1 MLTNLI
7 FSINAV
13 APLFLLLF
21 FGYILKK
28 RDFISG
34 GFVSS
39 GNKFVFYIGLPAA
52 LFRSVYSAELGEL
65 LDWRFAAFA
74 VGASLGAFFIIWL
87 IAALFIKERPIVGAF
102 TQGAFR
108 GNFAFLGMPLLISIA
123 GEAGEA
129 RAALI
134 LAFIIPVYNIFS
146 IWLLAVCSGSAQKV
160 GFKTVAFVIVKNP
173 FIIAIAL
180 AFVAQLAGIRLPFLL
195 NQSVGYVANMATP
208 LALICLGAGMYFQG
222 FDAKFKYA
230 LTASL
235 IKVVAL
241 PILFV
246 TVGYMMGFR
255 GYDIAAL
262 LVLGGIPSAIAS
274 YTMVVQMGGDSYV
287 AATIIVLS
295 TFMSAFTFTLF
306 IYVLRTLG
314 ML

>member
-1 MLTNLI
+1 MLPNLI

-13 APLFLLLF
+13 APLFILLF
-21 FGYILKK
+21 FGYVLKK

-74 VGASLGAFFIIWL
+74 LGASLGAFFIIWL

-134 LAFIIPVYNIFS
+134 LAFVLPMYNICS
-146 IWLLAVCSGSAQKV
+146 ILVLAACSGSAQKV
-160 GFKTVAFVIVKNP
+160 GFKTVAFVILKNP

-180 AFVAQLAGIRLPFLL
+180 AFAAQLAGIRLPFLL

-246 TVGYMMGFR
+246 TAGYMMGFR

-262 LVLGGIPSAIAS
+262 LVLGGIPSAIAG